1 MKKVG
6 RPPDV
11 TRDLQAIGRSRG
23 GVTTKITVLTDRQGR
38 FARFSLRP
46 GNAYEGRE
54 LIPLLE
60 GVPTPDRL
68 LADKAYD
75 SAAIRFFLEEGGT
88 EPVIPPQRDPKRKIT
103 PECDMEAYK
112 ARHLVENAFADLK
125 QFRGIATRYCK
136 LAETFSELL
145 SLVFW
150 HLNTKEGRRGALP
163 HSR

>member
-1 MKKVG
+1 MG
-6 RPPDV
+6 SPPDAS
-11 TRDLQAIGRSRG
+11 RSLQAIGRSRG
-23 GVTTKITVLTDRQGR
+23 GLTTKITALTDRHGR
-38 FARFSLRP
+38 LARFSLKP
-46 GNAYEGRE
+46 GNAHEGWE
-54 LIPLLE
+54 MIPLLKD
-60 GVPTPDRL
+60 VPTPGQL

-75 SAAIRFFLEEGGT
+75 SRDNRSHLAGGGI
-88 EPVIPPQRDPKRKIT
+88 EAVIPPQRQRWRKS
-103 PECDMEAYK
+103 PEPSCDMDAYR

-150 HLNTKEGRRGALP
+150 HLNTKEGRRGASP

>member
-1 MKKVG
+1 MG
-6 RPPDV
+6 SPPDSS
-11 TRDLQAIGRSRG
+11 RSLQAIGRSRG
-23 GVTTKITVLTDRQGR
+23 GLTTKITALTDRQGR
-38 FARFSLRP
+38 FARFSLKP
-46 GNAYEGRE
+46 GNAYEGGE

-75 SAAIRFFLEEGGT
+75 SAAIRSRLEEGGT
-88 EPVIPPQRDPKRKIT
+88 EAVIPPKRHPKRRNR
-103 PECDMEAYK
+103 PECDMDAYR

-150 HLNTKEGRRGALP
+150 HLNTKEGRRGASP

>member
-1 MKKVG
+1 MDS
-6 RPPDV
+6 PPDES
-11 TRDLQAIGRSRG
+11 RSSQAIGRSRG
-23 GVTTKITVLTDRQGR
+23 GLTSKITVLTDRRGR
-38 FARFSLRP
+38 FARFSLKP
-46 GNAYEGRE
+46 GNAYEGGE
-54 LIPLLE
+54 LIPLLDS
-60 GVPTPDRL
+60 VPIPGQL

-75 SAAIRFFLEEGGT
+75 SRAIRDSLANSGT
-88 EPVIPPQRDPKRKIT
+88 EAVIPRKRQPLRKSS
-103 PECDMEAYK
+103 PPPGCDMKAYK

-150 HLNTKEGRRGALP
+150 HLNTKEGRRGPSP